1 LPDDEL
7 KQRVISMNVE
17 YVNPFLSS
25 LVNVLSTMANMTI
38 VPGQPRI
45 KKDEV
50 ARGDVSGLIGMIGPQ
65 TKGSFSVSFEESL
78 ALEIMQRMLGERP
91 KTINEEV
98 TDMVGEITNMVTGGA
113 KRILGEKGYEF
124 SMATPVVVSGKGH
137 TITHKCDG
145 PKILMPFDSDFGK
158 VHIEVSFD
166 Q

>member
-1 LPDDEL
+1 
-7 KQRVISMNVE
+7 MNVE

-25 LVNVLSTMANMTI
+25 LVNVLSTMANTTI

-45 KKDEV
+45 KKDEI

-78 ALEIMQRMLGERP
+78 ALEIMFRMLGERP
-91 KTINEEV
+91 KAINEEV

-124 SMATPVVVSGKGH
+124 SMATPIVVSGKGH
-137 TITHKCDG
+137 TITHKCEG

-166 Q
+166 NQGGA

>member
-1 LPDDEL
+1 
-7 KQRVISMNVE
+7 MNVE

-25 LVNVLSTMANMTI
+25 LVNVLSTMANTTI

-50 ARGDVSGLIGMIGPQ
+50 ARGDVSGLIGMIG
-65 TKGSFSVSFEESL
+65 
-78 ALEIMQRMLGERP
+78 P

-166 Q
+166 NQGGG

>member
-1 LPDDEL
+1 
-7 KQRVISMNVE
+7 MNVE

-25 LVNVLSTMANMTI
+25 LVNVLSTMANTTI

-78 ALEIMQRMLGERP
+78 ALEIMFRMLGERP
-91 KTINEEV
+91 KAINEEV

-166 Q
+166 NQGGV

>member
-1 LPDDEL
+1 M
-7 KQRVISMNVE
+7 KVE
-17 YVNPFLSS
+17 DVNPFLSS

>member
-1 LPDDEL
+1 
-7 KQRVISMNVE
+7 MNVE

-25 LVNVLSTMANMTI
+25 LVNVLSTMANTTI

-65 TKGSFSVSFEESL
+65 TKGSFSVTFEESL
-78 ALEIMQRMLGERP
+78 ALEIMFRMLGERP
-91 KTINEEV
+91 KSINEEV

-137 TITHKCDG
+137 TITHKTTG
-145 PKILMPFDSDFGK
+145 AKILMPFDSDFGK
-158 VHIEVSFD
+158 VFIEVSFD
-166 Q
+166 E